1 MARTTVVV
9 LALAAL
15 AVVFVAGWAAG
26 VALAGAPVP
35 APGTS
40 VPAAE
45 GFGVVALRNIY
56 EPGESA
62 PLHAHARPRLVVVLS
77 GGTLEAAGPDGQTR
91 TVDLAAGQVMLRG
104 PESHALRNAG
114 ATTLEMVE
122 MELPECA
129 APAAERGQQP

>member
-1 MARTTVVV
+1 MARTTVAV

-26 VALAGAPVP
+26 VALAGGPGP
-35 APGTS
+35 AALGTS

-45 GFGVVALRNIY
+45 GFGAVALRNTY

-91 TVDLAAGQVMLRG
+91 TVDLAAGQVMLRA
-104 PESHALRNAG
+104 PESHALKNVG
-114 ATTLEMVE
+114 ATTLELVE
-122 MELPECA
+122 MEFGDSN
-129 APAAERGQQP
+129 R

>member
-26 VALAGAPVP
+26 VALGSAPVP
-35 APGTS
+35 ALGTS

-45 GFGVVALRNIY
+45 GFGVVALRNTY

-77 GGTLEAAGPDGQTR
+77 GGTLEVSGADGQTR
-91 TVDLAAGQVMLRG
+91 PVELAAGQVMLRG
-104 PESHALRNAG
+104 PESHALKNVG
-114 ATTLEMVE
+114 ATTIETVE
-122 MELPECA
+122 LELPDC
-129 APAAERGQQP
+129 PNRGQQP

>member
-1 MARTTVVV
+1 MARTTVAV

-35 APGTS
+35 ALGTS

-45 GFGVVALRNIY
+45 GFGVVALRNTY
-56 EPGESA
+56 DPGESA

-77 GGTLEAAGPDGQTR
+77 GGSFEVAGPDGEAR
-91 TVDLAAGQVMLRG
+91 SVDLAAGQVMLRG
-104 PESHALRNAG
+104 PESHALRNVG
-114 ATTLEMVE
+114 ATTIETVE
-122 MELPECA
+122 MEFGDSN
-129 APAAERGQQP
+129 R